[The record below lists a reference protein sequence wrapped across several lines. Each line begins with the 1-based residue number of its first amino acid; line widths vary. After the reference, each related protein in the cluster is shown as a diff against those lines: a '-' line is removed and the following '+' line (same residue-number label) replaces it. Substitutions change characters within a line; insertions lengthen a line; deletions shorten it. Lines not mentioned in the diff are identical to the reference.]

1 LDISA
6 NKAAKRPFMPNEIP
20 LRQRLRQILCSVAF
34 IVVVAFAVR
43 TAFVCYF
50 FITAAQ
56 RAVRENLPFGYEA
69 GAIAAAI
76 AQGRGFSSPLRLVQ
90 TGPTVWFTPIYPYLL
105 AGIFKLFGV
114 YSYTSNIL
122 IRFLD
127 NIFSACTCWPIYAIG
142 AKAFGKRVGAAA
154 AWIWVFFP
162 MSLFFSTVWVWDTAL
177 SALMLALIVAATFNL
192 RGSERLSSWIGYGAL
207 WAVGSMVNPGVVSA
221 LPPLALWAL
230 WPLRRRFAT
239 AGRLVL
245 ASSLIFAA
253 GIMPWTVRN
262 YVVFHKFIPFR
273 SNFGLELW
281 LGNNPAVPDSWS
293 PWLHPDDDPSE
304 AAKYARMTE
313 IPYMQEKQQE
323 AVRFIRTHP
332 LDTLNFT
339 LHRFSNN
346 WLGMD
351 QSPSDLWNHVP
362 LQVKLIIVGNCV
374 FPLLSLLGA
383 LFAYREHNEVALPLA
398 LVMLFFPLVFYITHA
413 STRYRH
419 PMDPIMLVLA
429 VYALAYPVTYL
440 LKRFSDLEARIP
452 ATHTT
457 D

>member
-1 LDISA
+1 MRDKVWLQE
-6 NKAAKRPFMPNEIP
+6 K
-20 LRQRLRQILCSVAF
+20 LRQIFCSVGF

-43 TAFVCYF
+43 TAFVYYF
-50 FITAAQ
+50 FISAAQ

-114 YSYTSNIL
+114 FSYTSNIL
-122 IRFLD
+122 IRCVD
-127 NIFSACTCWPIYAIG
+127 NAFSAATIWPIYAIG
-142 AKAFGKRVGAAA
+142 AKVFSKRVGAAA

-177 SALMLALIVAATFNL
+177 SALALALIVAATLEL
-192 RGSERLSSWIGYGAL
+192 RGCERLSSWIGYGAL
-207 WAVGSMVNPGVVSA
+207 WAFGSMVNPALVSA
-221 LPPLALWAL
+221 LPPLALWAI

-239 AGRLVL
+239 AGRLAV

-293 PWLHPDDDPSE
+293 PWLHPDDDPAE

-313 IPYMQEKQQE
+313 IPYMQEKQHE

-351 QSPSDLWNHVP
+351 QSPSAIWNHVS
-362 LQVKLIIVGNCV
+362 LQVKLIIVGNCI

-383 LFAYREHNEVALPLA
+383 LFAYREQNEAALPLA
-398 LVMLFFPLVFYITHA
+398 LVMLFFPLIFYITHA

-419 PMDPIMLVLA
+419 PMDPVMLLLA
-429 VYALAYPVTYL
+429 VYGLAYPLSYL
-440 LKRFSDLEARIP
+440 LKRFSGIEARMP
-452 ATHTT
+452 AADST

>member
-1 LDISA
+1 MRD
-6 NKAAKRPFMPNEIP
+6 KVPTKE
-20 LRQRLRQILCSVAF
+20 RLKQILCSVGF

-43 TAFVCYF
+43 TVCVYYY

-56 RAVRENLPFGYEA
+56 RAVRDNLAFGYEA

-76 AQGRGFSSPLRLVQ
+76 AQGRGFSSPLRFVQ
-90 TGPTVWFTPIYPYLL
+90 TGPTAWFTPIYPYLL

-122 IRFLD
+122 IRFVD
-127 NIFSACTCWPIYAIG
+127 NFFSACTCWPIYAIG
-142 AKAFGKRVGAAA
+142 AKVFNKRVGAAA

-162 MSLFFSTVWVWDTAL
+162 MSLYFSTVWVWDTAFT
-177 SALMLALIVAATFNL
+177 AFVLALIVAATFNL

-207 WAVGSMVNPGVVSA
+207 WAFGAMVNPGVVSA

-239 AGRLVL
+239 AGRLAL

-253 GIMPWTVRN
+253 GIMPWTIRN
-262 YVVFHKFIPFR
+262 YVVFHEFIPFR
-273 SNFGLELW
+273 SNFALELW
-281 LGNNPAVPDSWS
+281 LGNNPGVPDSWS
-293 PWLHPDDDPSE
+293 PWLHPNDDPSE
-304 AAKYARMTE
+304 AAKYAGMTE

-323 AVRFIRTHP
+323 AIRFIRTHP
-332 LDTLNFT
+332 LDALNFT
-339 LHRFSNN
+339 VHRFANN

-351 QSPSDLWNHVP
+351 QSPSEVWSRVS
-362 LQVKLIIVGNCV
+362 LQVKLVVLGNCL

-383 LFAYREHNEVALPLA
+383 LFAYREQNEGALPLA
-398 LVMLFFPLVFYITHA
+398 LVMFFFPLVFYITHA

-419 PMDPIMLVLA
+419 PMDPVMLILA
-429 VYALAYPVTYL
+429 VYALAYPASHL
-440 LKRFSDLEARIP
+440 FRRFFTVEARIP